1 MARVHSAKAALR
13 GKHISYALKH
23 LKTHITA
30 WARRAEALLAAAY
43 SRMAVSAGQLCANAL
58 TG

>member
-1 MARVHSAKAALR
+1 MARVHSARPHCAAY
-13 GKHISYALKH
+13 ISYALKH
-23 LKTHITA
+23 LKTHNTA
-30 WARRAEALLAAAY
+30 WVMRAKALLAAAY